1 MADDLTTTLTS
12 GAIRFTGLGSG
23 TDFDSMVTKL
33 VDVERVTTTRLEK
46 WRAEWEEKSEAFD
59 TLSAAMLS
67 LNTTLSSMNTTD
79 EFLIKSVTSSNSTAM
94 TASATSQAEE
104 GSHVVE
110 IESLATTDM
119 HMGTAI
125 FASAND
131 VISGGSTGTFA
142 FTYGTNQ
149 ISVDVTATT
158 TLSQFASLINSD
170 PDNRSYVRAS
180 VINDGSGYRLQVR
193 GMDLGAGNDFIVDDT
208 LTSASLLTNFGSD
221 KFIETQ
227 NASNSQ
233 LVVDGWPATPTA
245 TADTLTSTI
254 TGQTPASVV
263 SASGGTFKFAY
274 AGNIFSV
281 ALDAATTYADLATAV
296 NSAVQAKI
304 PTSTFQA
311 SATTNASGALEFT
324 LTGDTGSD
332 NQISIVNTPGTT
344 ISSLQSG
351 KFSQVLG
358 ATDGYIERPTN
369 AVSDVINGVTM
380 TLTKAG
386 ETTTLTTG
394 IDTEAITEKVRT
406 FVDGINEVLSL
417 IKEQTQVTTV
427 GEKTSGSI
435 LTGNYGV
442 QMIQQNLKNILAQ
455 KGQGFDYDMD
465 AVTSL
470 GSLGITTDTNEGS
483 TTFGLLEFDESS
495 FTAALS
501 SDPDAVARLFSA
513 DMYPS
518 TKEIVSGVAVES
530 SNFKF
535 DSYIKSVTG
544 AGNFDLSYTV
554 NASGTITSA
563 TINGYAAS
571 IDGAKIVAMGD
582 GNAAKGLAVEILNL
596 TAGNYSG
603 QVQLKSGKTE
613 ELYQEIKKL
622 TASET
627 GTLDIL
633 KDNYQDIM
641 DSIDDKIA
649 YEERRLTLLESNLRQ
664 RFANL
669 DAVLGTYDNLSTQ
682 LSSQISGLSSSS

>member
-23 TDFDSMVTKL
+23 TDFESMVTKL
-33 VDVERVTTTRLEK
+33 VDVERATTTRLEK

-59 TLSAAMLS
+59 SLSAAMLS

-104 GSHVVE
+104 GSHVVDV
-110 IESLATTDM
+110 ESLATTDM

-131 VISGGSTGTFA
+131 IVSGGSAGTFA
-142 FTYGTNQ
+142 FTYGSHQ

-158 TLSQFASLINSD
+158 TLTQFASLINSD

-193 GMDLGAGNDFIVDDT
+193 GMDLGAGNDFLVDDS
-208 LTSASLLTNFGSD
+208 LTSASLLTNFGSN
-221 KFIETQ
+221 KFVETQ

-233 LVVDGWPATPTA
+233 LVVDGWPTTPTP
-245 TADTLTSTI
+245 TADTLTATI
-254 TGQTPASVV
+254 TGQTPTSVV
-263 SASGGTFKFAY
+263 SASGGAFKFTY
-274 AGNIFSV
+274 ADNIFSIS
-281 ALDAATTYADLATAV
+281 LDAATTYEDLATAV
-296 NSAVQAKI
+296 NTAVLAKI
-304 PTSTFQA
+304 PTSSFQA
-311 SATTNASGALEFT
+311 SATTNASGNLDFT
-324 LTGDTGSD
+324 MQGDAGSD
-332 NQISIVNTPGTT
+332 KQISIVNTPGTT
-344 ISSLQSG
+344 IANLQSG

-358 ATDGYIERPTN
+358 ATDGYIERATN
-369 AVSDVINGVTM
+369 AISDVITGVTM

-386 ETTTLTTG
+386 ESTTLTTG
-394 IDTEAITEKVRT
+394 IDAAAVTEKVQT
-406 FVDGINEVLSL
+406 FVDGVNEVLTL

-427 GEKTSGSI
+427 GEKSSGSI

-518 TKEIVSGVAVES
+518 TKEVVNGVAVES

-535 DSYIKSVTG
+535 DSYINSVTG
-544 AGNFDLSYTV
+544 AGEFDLAYTV
-554 NASGTITSA
+554 NASGAITSA
-563 TINGYAAS
+563 SINGYAAS

-582 GNAAKGLAVEILNL
+582 GNTARGLAVEILNL
-596 TAGNYSG
+596 TAGSYSG

-622 TASET
+622 TATDT

-649 YEERRLTLLESNLRQ
+649 YEERRLTLLETNLRQ

-669 DAVLGTYDNLSTQ
+669 EAVLGTYDNLSTQ
-682 LSSQISGLSSSS
+682 LSSQISGLSSS